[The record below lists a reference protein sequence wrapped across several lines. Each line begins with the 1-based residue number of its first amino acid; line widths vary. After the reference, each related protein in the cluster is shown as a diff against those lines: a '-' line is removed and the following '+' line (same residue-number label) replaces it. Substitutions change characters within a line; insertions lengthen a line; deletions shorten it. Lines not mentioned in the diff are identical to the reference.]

1 MAEQLM
7 TVHNFVLLMRP
18 GVVVKVPTTCTYT
31 DLAYYGATRFGY
43 RFVQVGADSM
53 KRTE

>member
-1 MAEQLM
+1 M
-7 TVHNFVLLMRP
+7 TVHNFVRTMQL

-31 DLAYYGATRFGY
+31 DLAYYGATRFSY
-43 RFVQVGADSM
+43 RFVQVGTDSM